1 MKKIKD
7 ITIRNYKSLKN
18 VKIRGCKTFNLFIGR
33 PNVGKSN
40 IIEAL
45 SCLAIP
51 YLYPMKKSLGAIFRI
66 ERTSALFYNGNVA
79 NPIDITVGDYG
90 MQIVNTASNQINV
103 TARHKEGQQS
113 LGVVDLKV
121 KKGLTEYPIF
131 KPYVYEN
138 HNNRDWATQ
147 VDMPF
152 LCPWDGN
159 NMMQVLQ
166 QNEPLKQYFV
176 NLLKEYD
183 LQLTFDLAQ
192 QEVRVLK
199 PVDDTSSFIIP
210 YVALADSIKRLMF
223 YKAAVDSNKD
233 SVLMFEELEAHAYPP
248 YISKI
253 AQTIIQNPSNQYFI
267 TTHSPYVINE
277 FLEEKSLD
285 VAIHIVDYK
294 EGKTI
299 VKTLSK
305 EEMDEVYNYGIDLFF
320 NTEAFLD

>member
-1 MKKIKD
+1 MKKITD
-7 ITIRNYKSLKN
+7 ITIRNYKSLED
-18 VKIRGCKTFNLFIGR
+18 VKIQGCKTFNLFIGR

-51 YLYPMKKSLGAIFRI
+51 YLFTMKKSLGAIFRI
-66 ERTSALFYNGNVA
+66 ERTSALFYNGNIA
-79 NPIDITVGDYG
+79 NPIDISVGDYG

-103 TARHKEGQQS
+103 IARHKEGEQS

-138 HNNRDWATQ
+138 HDNKDWTTQ

-277 FLEEKSLD
+277 FLEDKSLD

-294 EGKTI
+294 DGKTM